1 MVVTATP
8 TNVTADQL
16 AELPNSDLF
25 ELVRGNLVKRSLS
38 PKSAFVGNEIYCQFR
53 DYAKQRPGFG
63 FAFADGLDFLIVSDD
78 EGDTVRKPDAA
89 FVLMGR
95 IPNGKLPEKRFDFSP
110 DLAVEVLSPTDISF
124 DVEAKI
130 QEYLDAGTQIVW
142 LAKPKS
148 RRISVYRPDGT
159 EVTFGPNDTI
169 TAEPVLPGFSMRV
182 GDVFPT

>member
-1 MVVTATP
+1 
-8 TNVTADQL
+8 
-16 AELPNSDLF
+16 
-25 ELVRGNLVKRSLS
+25 
-38 PKSAFVGNEIYCQFR
+38 
-53 DYAKQRPGFG
+53 
-63 FAFADGLDFLIVSDD
+63 
-78 EGDTVRKPDAA
+78 
-89 FVLMGR
+89 MGR